1 VGVFAGPDLSENGL
15 VLYLDAANTKSILSA
30 VEVLVVAG
38 GGGGGTGSYNGGG
51 GGGGGG
57 FREATAFSITPG
69 SAITVIVGD
78 GGSIN
83 SNGGSSVFSTITSA
97 GGGAGGGFNGASLV
111 GSNGGSGGGGGAPA
125 GTGISFGGTGNTPST
140 SPPQG
145 NSGGAGEHI
154 SGIHAAFGGGGG
166 AGGIGGDFVLTPG
179 SGIRRSDGGFG
190 GAGSSSSIS
199 GTSVTY
205 AGGGGGGG
213 HTNQGGIGGIGG
225 VGGGGSGSGPSNAVA
240 GTPNTGGGGGGQG
253 HSSGAAA
260 AGGSGIVIVRYPGS
274 QRATGGT
281 VTSVGGYT
289 IHTFTTSGTFTPTWG
304 DLTLNGNTG
313 TLTNGPTYN
322 SANGGSIVFD
332 GTDDYVNLNTSSF
345 PSGATSFSV
354 NSFIRW
360 SGNGTS
366 TNDIIFSY
374 GRGGANNDVTV
385 WVNNSG
391 FAELQFGSDTG
402 KVSSTTSINAG
413 IWYNICATYDKTQ
426 TKIYLNSV
434 LEGTTNYSSGNIILD
449 NNVNGNNGAIGAKI
463 SGFGNIASPQRYGT
477 FNGNISLVQLYN
489 RALTATEVSQNF
501 NANRFRYGL

>member
-332 GTDDYVNLNTSSF
+332 GVDDGVNIPHNSNIDIRNQITIECLFYLNSFTAGGPNADRITLITKVYSYYMTINLSGKIDTYFYGTGGYFSSNSSVNLNQWTHVVVTFNGSTINWYINGIIDKSLSQ
-345 PSGATSFSV
+345 SGTITPVS
-354 NSFIRW
+354 
-360 SGNGTS
+360 NG
-366 TNDIIFSY
+366 DLGIGREVFEDY
-374 GRGGANNDVTV
+374 GRGMNGRI
-385 WVNNSG
+385 S
-391 FAELQFGSDTG
+391 
-402 KVSSTTSINAG
+402 NA
-413 IWYNICATYDKTQ
+413 K
-426 TKIYLNSV
+426 
-434 LEGTTNYSSGNIILD
+434 
-449 NNVNGNNGAIGAKI
+449 
-463 SGFGNIASPQRYGT
+463 
-477 FNGNISLVQLYN
+477 LYN

-501 NANRFRYGL
+501 NALRGRYGL

>member
-1 VGVFAGPDLSENGL
+1 M
-15 VLYLDAANTKSILSA
+15 VLCLDAANPKNYNLTA

-38 GGGGGTGSYNGGG
+38 GGGGGTGSFNGGG

-57 FREATAFSITPG
+57 VIYNRNFAVTPG
-69 SAITVIVGD
+69 SAITVTVGA

-83 SNGGSSVFSTITSA
+83 SNGGSSVFSTITST
-97 GGGAGGGFNGASLV
+97 GGGFGGGFNGASLV

-125 GTGISFGGTGNTPST
+125 GTGISLGGTGNTPST

-225 VGGGGSGSGPSNAVA
+225 VGGGGSGSGPGNAVA

-260 AGGSGIVIVRYPGS
+260 AGGSGIVIVRYPGP
-274 QRATGGT
+274 QKAIGGT
-281 VTSVGGYT
+281 ITSNNGDT
-289 IHTFTTSGTFTPTWG
+289 IHTFTTSGTFTPLVATNDSAILG
-304 DLTLNGNTG
+304 LSDFSGRGNFG
-313 TLTNGPTYN
+313 TTVNSPTYS
-322 SANGGSIVFD
+322 SANGGSLSFD
-332 GTDDYVNLNTSSF
+332 GVDDYVSSF
-345 PSGATSFSV
+345 PV
-354 NSFIRW
+354 QI
-360 SGNGTS
+360 SGNESKSISCFFKINTTTRSGLCGTRNGGDGWVLCVNRTSPGNLTYFHTAGSILQISAGIS
-366 TNDIIFSY
+366 TN
-374 GRGGANNDVTV
+374 
-385 WVNNSG
+385 
-391 FAELQFGSDTG
+391 
-402 KVSSTTSINAG
+402 
-413 IWYNICATYDKTQ
+413 IWYNACATYDVSTAIA
-426 TKIYLNSV
+426 TLYLNGIRIGSPA
-434 LEGTTNYSSGNIILD
+434 TSFTAIISSSF
-449 NNVNGNNGAIGAKI
+449 NGVVGAEDVGINSKLN
-463 SGFGNIASPQRYGT
+463 GNIAQVS
-477 FNGNISLVQLYN
+477 IYN
-489 RALTATEVSQNF
+489 RALTAQEIQQNF
-501 NANRFRYGL
+501 NALRSRFSV